1 MLGTAF
7 ITTFIFQKAIHS
19 LQLIASN
26 KGSQLLVKYFKH
38 NLATNVKLV
47 VVCFICQD
55 ALVYMYFYP
64 FPLIFI
70 IFTFTGIELIGCF

>member
-7 ITTFIFQKAIHS
+7 ITIFIFQKAIHN
-19 LQLIASN
+19 LIFMFASN
-26 KGSQLLVKYFKH
+26 KRSQLLVKYFKH

-47 VVCFICQD
+47 VICFISQD

-64 FPLIFI
+64 FPLICYHI
-70 IFTFTGIELIGCF
+70 DSYWH